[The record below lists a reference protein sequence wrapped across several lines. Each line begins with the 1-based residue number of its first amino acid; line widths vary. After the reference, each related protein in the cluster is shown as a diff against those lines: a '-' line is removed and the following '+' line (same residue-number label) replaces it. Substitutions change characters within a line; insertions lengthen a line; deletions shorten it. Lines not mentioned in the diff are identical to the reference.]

1 MIVFKLQNTNAEK
14 DYHGSGKAWAAIKD
28 DKVVALRYM
37 GRFALD
43 PSKSNIPE
51 WVKAVFDAAATGVYS
66 LETRAPTTLVKIKK
80 AAIAA
85 GHPEF
90 GPRGGSI
97 KPSII
102 AREARNIIF
111 ELEREQFGE
120 YRNSARKELSG
131 LGEVV
136 SGMCSCW
143 EFIA

>member
-14 DYHGSGKAWAAIKD
+14 DYHGSGKAWAAIKN

-43 PSKSNIPE
+43 PSKSNIPD
-51 WVKAVFDAAATGVYS
+51 WVKAVFDDCRWEG
-66 LETRAPTTLVKIKK
+66 RFAPTTLAKSKK
-80 AAIAA
+80 AAVAA

>member
-14 DYHGSGKAWAAIKD
+14 DYHGCGKAWAAIKN

-37 GRFALD
+37 GQFAFD
-43 PSKSNIPE
+43 PSKSNMPE
-51 WVKAVFDAAATGVYS
+51 WVKVVYDDC
-66 LETRAPTTLVKIKK
+66 RWAGRFGPTTLVKIKK

-90 GPRGGSI
+90 GPRGGRI
-97 KPSII
+97 KPSVM
-102 AREARNIIF
+102 AYEARSIIF
-111 ELEREQFGE
+111 NSEREQFGE

-131 LGEVV
+131 LGEVI

-143 EFIA
+143 EFITEY

>member
-51 WVKAVFDAAATGVYS
+51 WVKAVFDDCRWEG
-66 LETRAPTTLVKIKK
+66 RFAPTTLAKIKK
-80 AAIAA
+80 AAVAA